1 MRQRYVKGKRKRH
14 SAEKK
19 GRCKGPGAGM
29 CLGSSRNTKARVAEA
44 VTERG
49 SQGGEEKRESRGPT
63 AMEMSLN
70 FILRATESHRKLSKQ
85 GNDGRDVSFTKIT
98 QEAV

>member
-1 MRQRYVKGKRKRH
+1 MRHRYVKGKRKGH

-49 SQGGEEKRESRGPT
+49 QSGWRGEEGVKRPH
-63 AMEMSLN
+63 
-70 FILRATESHRKLSKQ
+70 SHGNEPEFYSEGNRKP
-85 GNDGRDVSFTKIT
+85 
-98 QEAV
+98 